1 MLDDLASSAADGA
14 EARPSALDRAAL
26 LAVLKTWFRD
36 DAAHSAHWRT
46 AARDDFDFIAGEQW
60 TAEERA
66 ALEGQL
72 RPAIVFNRTLA
83 VVKAVAG
90 SEINT
95 RHDIRFIP
103 RNNEDSSVNE
113 VLTGASRWMADGCDA
128 EDEESEAFQHTL
140 ICGMGWTE
148 QRLDY
153 ERNPDGEYVEEA
165 VPPLEMYWDRTARKK
180 NLADARRV
188 WRVRRLSIAEARALF
203 PDATDGAFDASWA
216 RAGELGDPVRSEEDK
231 RRRDED
237 AFDADE
243 ARHEV
248 TIVQAQWWER
258 EPYWLVADPASGAR
272 LAMSEA
278 EHAVLSSRA
287 RQLGIPIAGVKLIR
301 RVYKQAFVG
310 AEVLEVGAAPCGEH
324 FSFACIT
331 GEPDHNARTWF
342 GLTRVMRDPQ
352 KW

>member
-103 RNNEDSSVNE
+103 RNNEDSAVNE
-113 VLTGASRWMADGCDA
+113 VLTGASRWIP
-128 EDEESEAFQHTL
+128 AFATRISMRWKRFTKRSNMRATSASRETSAL
-140 ICGMGWTE
+140 SAT
-148 QRLDY
+148 
-153 ERNPDGEYVEEA
+153 A
-165 VPPLEMYWDRTARKK
+165 SPPSAAISFTSFSA
-180 NLADARRV
+180 
-188 WRVRRLSIAEARALF
+188 
-203 PDATDGAFDASWA
+203 AS
-216 RAGELGDPVRSEEDK
+216 
-231 RRRDED
+231 
-237 AFDADE
+237 
-243 ARHEV
+243 
-248 TIVQAQWWER
+248 
-258 EPYWLVADPASGAR
+258 
-272 LAMSEA
+272 
-278 EHAVLSSRA
+278 
-287 RQLGIPIAGVKLIR
+287 
-301 RVYKQAFVG
+301 
-310 AEVLEVGAAPCGEH
+310 AP
-324 FSFACIT
+324 
-331 GEPDHNARTWF
+331 PR
-342 GLTRVMRDPQ
+342 
-352 KW
+352 

>member
-46 AARDDFDFIAGEQW
+46 TARDDFDFIAGEQW
-60 TAEERA
+60 TAEARA

-103 RNNEDSSVNE
+103 RNNEDSAVNE

-140 ICGMGWTE
+140 MICGMGWTE

-153 ERNPDGEYVEEA
+153 ERNPDGEYVEE
-165 VPPLEMYWDRTARKK
+165 
-180 NLADARRV
+180 
-188 WRVRRLSIAEARALF
+188 
-203 PDATDGAFDASWA
+203 
-216 RAGELGDPVRSEEDK
+216 
-231 RRRDED
+231 
-237 AFDADE
+237 
-243 ARHEV
+243 
-248 TIVQAQWWER
+248 
-258 EPYWLVADPASGAR
+258 
-272 LAMSEA
+272 
-278 EHAVLSSRA
+278 
-287 RQLGIPIAGVKLIR
+287 
-301 RVYKQAFVG
+301 
-310 AEVLEVGAAPCGEH
+310 
-324 FSFACIT
+324 
-331 GEPDHNARTWF
+331 
-342 GLTRVMRDPQ
+342 
-352 KW
+352 